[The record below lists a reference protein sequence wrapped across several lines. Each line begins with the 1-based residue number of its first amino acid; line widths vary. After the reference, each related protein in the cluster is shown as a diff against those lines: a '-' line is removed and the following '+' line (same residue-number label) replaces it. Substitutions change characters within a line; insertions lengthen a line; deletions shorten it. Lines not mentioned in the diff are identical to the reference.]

1 MQTHRSNA
9 SDDRRVTKLRLY
21 ETWIC
26 AKALVANEQPRAAPV
41 TICGDAHCDRKVRTR
56 HNN

>member
-1 MQTHRSNA
+1 MQTRRAYA
-9 SDDRRVTKLRLY
+9 SDERRVTKLHLND
-21 ETWIC
+21 TWIC
-26 AKALVANEQPRAAPV
+26 AKANEQPRPAPV

>member
-1 MQTHRSNA
+1 MQTRRGKA
-9 SDDRRVTKLRLY
+9 SDDRRVTNVRLND
-21 ETWIC
+21 TWMC
-26 AKALVANEQPRAAPV
+26 AKAATANYQLRPAPV